1 MNYDGDTDTGTSYDL
16 FIRKDDNPG
25 GSGQT
30 YKVTHPIVVP
40 GEDVNVSG
48 QPVEIGLELTITG
61 TGL

>member
-1 MNYDGDTDTGTSYDL
+1 MTGKL
-16 FIRKDDNPG
+16 IQAHPAICFFRKDDNPG

-30 YKVTHPIVVP
+30 YMVTHPIVVP